1 MTSRRAFL
9 ASIGATAIAQTPA
22 SRRPNILML
31 SVDDMND
38 WVGCLGGYEGVHTPN
53 IDRLA
58 KRGVLFRNA
67 HAASP
72 LCNPSRTALFTGLR
86 ASQPASMTTSSGGDR
101 RCRMRS

>member
-9 ASIGATAIAQTPA
+9 ATLSAGSVSPVIADGPD
-22 SRRPNILML
+22 RRPNILML

-38 WVGCLGGYEGVHTPN
+38 WVGCLGGYEGVSTPN

-58 KRGVLFRNA
+58 RRGVLFRNA

-86 ASQPASMTTSSGGDR
+86 PSKSGVYDKEH
-101 RCRMRS
+101 